1 MARAPCVP
9 APSLGIAAVLHPG
22 VPTPKDPSLPWQAT
36 MQYQVMIQMSAASAD
51 ALMSSGAAL
60 LGFAAVQCSDSAGL
74 PLVWLR
80 TTQYAPNTVV
90 AWSDAQQ
97 AFTGS
102 GSVSVGNVVVA
113 GFAADIAPGQ
123 LLTISD
129 PTGTGTVGDG
139 GTAGNIDVENTTTT
153 PLLTGLAQPVS
164 AGSAAPYCGFPL
176 HGGGLQVMAPLPT
189 VLLTF
194 STMPVQPG
202 TAVSTVHSS
211 GILIAMGG
219 TAQRTVNFDIDAGW
233 SWGGGA
239 WAQAVG
245 PTASLAPLLI
255 EYNPQLAALAKA
267 KSLP

>member
-1 MARAPCVP
+1 
-9 APSLGIAAVLHPG
+9 
-22 VPTPKDPSLPWQAT
+22 
-36 MQYQVMIQMSAASAD
+36 MQYQVTIQMSTASAN

-60 LGFAAVQCSDSAGL
+60 LGFAAVQCSDGAGL

-90 AWSDAQQ
+90 TWSDAQQ
-97 AFTGS
+97 AYTGA
-102 GSVSVGNVVVA
+102 GSVGVGTVIVP
-113 GFAADIAPGQ
+113 GFAVDICAGQ
-123 LLTISD
+123 LLTVSD
-129 PTGTGTVGDG
+129 PTGTGTVSDG

-153 PLLTGLAQPVS
+153 PFVTGLAQLV
-164 AGSAAPYCGFPL
+164 GSGGAAAAPYCGFPL
-176 HGGGLQVMAPLPT
+176 HGNGFQVMAPLPT

-211 GILIAMGG
+211 GILINMGG
-219 TAQRTVNFDIDAGW
+219 NAQRTVNFDIDAGW

-239 WAQAVG
+239 WAQAVS

-255 EYNPQLAALAKA
+255 EYNAQLAALAKA
-267 KSLP
+267 LP